1 MNKVD
6 FGGLAS
12 AQPVASGSGDEPQAA
27 SAAGAQ
33 PRLFAGLSV
42 PSLVFLAGLLA
53 LAIPTLVF
61 VADSTWSTEQGT
73 HGPIIMATGLWL
85 LWHKRESVMH
95 LVAPPPAWRGIALFA
110 FLVPIYA
117 IARITQIVEIEGYAM
132 YALALAAIYWIAGGR
147 FIRALAFPLF
157 YLAFVFPPPDTVI
170 YAATLPVKIAIAK
183 GSIAMLQFVGY
194 PIGGSGVS
202 IQIGQYQ
209 LLVAA
214 ACSGLNSIVTL
225 SALALFY
232 IYLMH
237 QGRRRHQFLLILFV
251 LPVAI
256 AANFLR
262 VLILILLTYH
272 FGEAVAQSFLHDLAG
287 ITMFALSIGML
298 YLVDRLLGR
307 IVGASPP
314 HFAHDTKEAA

>member
-1 MNKVD
+1 LNKVD
-6 FGGLAS
+6 FGGLAG
-12 AQPVASGSGDEPQAA
+12 ARPIAPPIDGH
-27 SAAGAQ
+27 SAAQAPTGGRGSL
-33 PRLFAGLSV
+33 PFGLTV
-42 PSLVFLAGLLA
+42 PSLIFIVGLLA
-53 LAIPTLVF
+53 LAIPTLIF

-73 HGPIIMATGLWL
+73 HGPIILATGLWL
-85 LWHKRESVMH
+85 LWHKRASVMH
-95 LVAPPPAWRGIALFA
+95 LVDPPPAWRGIALFA
-110 FLVPIYA
+110 VLVPVYA
-117 IARITQIVEIEGYAM
+117 ISRITQIVEIEGYAM
-132 YALALAAIYWIAGGR
+132 YALALAAVYWIAGGR

-183 GSIAMLQFVGY
+183 GAIGLLQFLGY

-225 SALALFY
+225 SALALFS

-237 QGRRRHQFLLILFV
+237 QGRRRHQLLLILFV

-287 ITMFALSIGML
+287 ITMFGLSIGML

-307 IVGASPP
+307 VVGVAPP
-314 HFAHDTKEAA
+314 RFNQARSAPA

>member
-1 MNKVD
+1 LNKVD
-6 FGGLAS
+6 FGGLAP
-12 AQPVASGSGDEPQAA
+12 AQAVVPQPEDRPGVRPGSNAKLALP
-27 SAAGAQ
+27 
-33 PRLFAGLSV
+33 FGLSL
-42 PSLVFLAGLLA
+42 PSLIFILGLLA
-53 LAIPTLVF
+53 LAVPTLIF
-61 VADSTWSTEQGT
+61 VAESTWSTEQGT
-73 HGPIIMATGLWL
+73 HGPIILATGLWL
-85 LWHKRESVMH
+85 LWHKRTSVLH
-95 LVAPPPAWRGIALFA
+95 LAAPPPAWRGLALFA
-110 FLVPIYA
+110 VLVPLYA
-117 IARITQIVEIEGYAM
+117 VARITQIVEIEGYAM
-132 YALALAAIYWIAGGR
+132 YAVALAAVYWIAGGR

-183 GSIAMLQFVGY
+183 GSIGLLQFLGY

-287 ITMFALSIGML
+287 ITMFGLSIGML

-307 IVGASPP
+307 LVGTGASHPALP
-314 HFAHDTKEAA
+314 RGAPA